1 MIKKIMFSLFLGLFL
16 FSCSDLKTL
25 SDDVKK
31 ISQDQSLIIQKL
43 NLLEKKIAEVSKAP
57 ANNNKKNDKPKAD
70 PNKVYTVADAG
81 SITFGNPNAPVT
93 VIKWTDFQ

>member
-25 SDDVKK
+25 SEDVKK

-43 NLLEKKIAEVSKAP
+43 NLLEKKIADVSKSTP
-57 ANNNKKNDKPKAD
+57 PNKKNDKPKAD

-81 SITFGNPNAPVT
+81 SVVLGNPNAPIT